1 MNKQEVIESLE
12 KKREQ
17 AFENIEYYRD
27 KEKEKYEKMNRA
39 RVDSYT
45 LAIQLVE
52 QIEET
57 KQDKPVVKPFV
68 SDWYERSKWH
78 LEENIFDITV
88 DIYKEGARTDFKK
101 WFDDV
106 SNKPV
111 ETLIKM
117 KLFGYTVEQPKRWVV
132 KFNEEETDYYFMGW
146 SEIYKTA
153 DNPFVPN
160 GYKKKNKDCVFKF
173 DDRAKAEAVA
183 TLIDGSAEEI

>member
-101 WFDDV
+101 WFDDA

-117 KLFGYTVEQPKRWVV
+117 KLFGYNVEQPKRWVV

-183 TLIDGSAEEI
+183 TLIDGGVEEI

>member
-17 AFENIEYYRD
+17 AFENIEYYHD
-27 KEKEKYEKMNRA
+27 KENENEKNENMNRA
-39 RVDSYT
+39 RADSYL

-68 SDWYERSKWH
+68 ADWYERSKWH

-101 WFDDV
+101 WFDDA

-132 KFNEEETDYYFMGW
+132 KYQNDDYFLCMTVGSGFGSPSACTKIKEKAYPF
-146 SEIYKTA
+146 A
-153 DNPFVPN
+153 D
-160 GYKKKNKDCVFKF
+160 KK
-173 DDRAKAEAVA
+173 KAEAVA